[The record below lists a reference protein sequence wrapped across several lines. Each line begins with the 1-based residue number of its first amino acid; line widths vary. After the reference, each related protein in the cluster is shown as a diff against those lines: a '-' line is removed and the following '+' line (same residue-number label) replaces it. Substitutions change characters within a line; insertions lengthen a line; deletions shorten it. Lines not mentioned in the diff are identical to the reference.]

1 MSQANNNLNIPLIY
15 VSPVFDK
22 NDDEYKK
29 VENENDFMRNNNNN
43 NNNTLLTDNIS
54 HNIYYKKK
62 DNSTS
67 NIGEDSSNFDQN
79 VNLKNFNNNLVNDIY
94 MDSANKLYLTTSNQS
109 YTNSM
114 NQNNFANNIK
124 NNFQNTNENNRN
136 INVGTIKTNQNIQHM
151 NSYLG
156 EGLDGE
162 DDGDDDDIQSFYS
175 AFADILLSPSDTNII
190 TPIQSNT
197 ANTNIKSYNS
207 NNSGGD
213 DKSNLVSENL
223 RTTFLLP
230 DMQKIKSNNNNNNN
244 NNGLLTVNRIN
255 SREERSNSVSK
266 KNGSRSRSRSRSRSH
281 SFLSNGGEVKLVED
295 LRNSNNN
302 NTTVAQETFDLE
314 NNPNN
319 YLKIVNDDVESFS
332 QVSETD
338 MQELLQDLKSFDPVI
353 GKAKEEN
360 VITNIVDTTTTKH
373 KLENTTDSQEKPF
386 ICEFC
391 SFAFLRKH
399 DLKRHKA
406 KHLNLK
412 CCSCKGYLI
421 GPLPIEAEIFLYN
434 AKNRGYTFDS
444 SSLAELPDL
453 ITAVEDM
460 SNSKCWGCDKQ
471 FLRTDA
477 LNRHLKTKIGKECL
491 KLPMEDFQSGNI
503 YKTFKFLKMK
513 ELLNS
518 TLLSGSSTSNN
529 NDLTKN
535 NEKIRDKFIECN
547 LFLKDM
553 DLDLL
558 EQINWPIDD
567 YNYEEYFMET
577 YERNLQK
584 AIQRRVKIK
593 NQNVDKDSD

>member
-1 MSQANNNLNIPLIY
+1 MSQGNNKNLNIPLIY

-22 NDDEYKK
+22 KDDEYKQ
-29 VENENDFMRNNNNN
+29 VENENDFMRNNKN
-43 NNNTLLTDNIS
+43 NNNTLLTDNMTN
-54 HNIYYKKK
+54 NIYYKKK

-67 NIGEDSSNFDQN
+67 NIAEDSFNLDQN
-79 VNLKNFNNNLVNDIY
+79 INLKDFNNNHVNDIY
-94 MDSANKLYLTTSNQS
+94 MNSDNKLYLTTSNQS
-109 YTNSM
+109 YTHSL
-114 NQNNFANNIK
+114 NQDNFANNIR
-124 NNFQNTNENNRN
+124 NNFPITNDNHYNNN
-136 INVGTIKTNQNIQHM
+136 LGTTNNNQNRQHI

-156 EGLDGE
+156 DGLDDNE
-162 DDGDDDDIQSFYS
+162 EEEEEEDDIQSFYS

-190 TPIQSNT
+190 TPIQSNNG
-197 ANTNIKSYNS
+197 NTNIKSYNS
-207 NNSGGD
+207 NTGSG
-213 DKSNLVSENL
+213 DKFNLISESL

-230 DMQKIKSNNNNNNN
+230 DMQKIKSNNNNS
-244 NNGLLTVNRIN
+244 GLLTVNRVN
-255 SREERSNSVSK
+255 SREDRSNSVSK

-281 SFLSNGGEVKLVED
+281 SFLSSGGEVKLFED

-302 NTTVAQETFDLE
+302 NNSVAQETFDLE
-314 NNPNN
+314 NNSNN

-332 QVSETD
+332 QVSATD

-353 GKAKEEN
+353 GKVKEEN
-360 VITNIVDTTTTKH
+360 VVTNIVDTTTTKY
-373 KLENTTDSQEKPF
+373 KLENSTDSQEKPF

-453 ITAVEDM
+453 IKAVEDM

-491 KLPMEDFQSGNI
+491 KLPIEDFQSGNI

-513 ELLNS
+513 EPLNS
-518 TLLSGSSTSNN
+518 TLSSGSTNSNN

-593 NQNVDKDSD
+593 NQNVDKDNE